1 MNKYTIGLLVKN
13 RYGVL
18 SRISSMF
25 SRRGFNIDSLTVGET
40 ADSTVSRMTITLTG
54 NSHDR
59 DQIVKQLA
67 KLHDVITVSDMS
79 GGEVVSRE
87 LVIIKVRADHETR
100 QEIMNAANVFRANVV
115 DYSPHSM
122 MLEITGSE
130 EKINALVAILKDYG
144 LIEIARTGIVAVE
157 RGKKDLV

>member
-115 DYSPHSM
+115 DYSPLSM

-157 RGKKDLV
+157 RGKKDLD